1 MSFKINRIQTDQT
14 GAVSARR
21 VAHEEKIVSV
31 PAMSPDIFPHPSG
44 GKGDAFRKGGKTH
57 FGIKAV
63 ISGYKDDSFPGE
75 LFADFAVIIFLAP
88 SPTATM
94 KEKNDRSGPA
104 DFRADDIQN
113 LTFML
118 SVRKIQGF
126 GYPRASSAPAP
137 EGEKPKRSR
146 SPKNKWGDRPDS
158 NRRPP
163 APQAGALTN

>member
-1 MSFKINRIQTDQT
+1 MSFQVNRIQADQT
-14 GAVSARR
+14 GARARR
-21 VAHEEKIVSV
+21 VPHEKKIVSV
-31 PAMSPDIFPHPSG
+31 PAMSPTFFLTQAEARATPSG
-44 GKGDAFRKGGKTH
+44 KAGKRI

-63 ISGYKDDSFPGE
+63 IGGYKDDSFPGE

-104 DFRADDIQN
+104 NFRADDIQN
-113 LTFML
+113 LTLML
-118 SVRKIQGF
+118 SVGKVQVSVTLG
-126 GYPRASSAPAP
+126 ASAPAP
-137 EGEKPKRSR
+137 KGEKPKKSKAQRS
-146 SPKNKWGDRPDS
+146 KWGDRPDS